1 MSEHPIFKSKVEHL
15 ESKTYTDSPIE
26 FTTSA
31 TLLKK
36 DLERIRSNADG
47 EVMTWGQMIDN
58 RAAVEEYLRSQI
70 NFNHKLMKKKD
81 NKDKN
86 GDEPVNFILSD
97 AKVHG
102 IQSPDPHGGLVMA
115 GTAAFPYI
123 EGMDYP
129 SHQHNG
135 KWRKVFDL
143 NRPRFLALGKPHS
156 FGAIPKPQH
165 SKDEHILFHIDS
177 QTMPQVMYPDGEIH
191 GASPFA
197 VTFKERDDGSLQVVP
212 RGPGMMHGHMINNE
226 SVYGCVTA
234 RPQVSTHLRPTAGD
248 GVVTEEH
255 VLIPPGIYQESWF
268 SRSPQY
274 HTDKGPM
281 VPLKEY
287 AEGTYDF
294 LDQLN
299 STRVTN
305 LDSSGIWWN
314 AQYLKDIPC
323 IKMFLT
329 FRIIPIVDYHKE
341 GAKTVPYQNLL
352 KHVKGVIE
360 EVD

>member
-1 MSEHPIFKSKVEHL
+1 MPEHPIFKSKIEHL

-36 DLERIRSNADG
+36 DLEGIRSNADG
-47 EVMTWGQMIDN
+47 KVMTWGEMIDN
-58 RAAVEEYLRSQI
+58 RAAVEDYIRANV
-70 NFNHKLMKKKD
+70 NFTHKLG
-81 NKDKN
+81 KDKE
-86 GDEPVNFILSD
+86 GDNAFNFILSD

-102 IQSPDPHGGLVMA
+102 IQSPDPNHGLLLA
-115 GTAAFPYI
+115 GTAAFPHI
-123 EGMDYP
+123 EGMNYP
-129 SHQHNG
+129 GHQHNG
-135 KWRKVFDL
+135 VWRKVFDL
-143 NRPRFLALGKPHS
+143 NRPRFLGLGQPHS
-156 FGAIPKPQH
+156 FGAIPKHHH
-165 SKDEHILFHIDS
+165 SNDEHILFHVDS
-177 QTMPQVMYPDGEIH
+177 QTMPRVMYPDGEIH

-197 VTFKERDDGSLQVVP
+197 VSFKERDDGSLQVVP
-212 RGPGMMHGHMINNE
+212 RGPGMMHGHMVNNG
-226 SVYGCVTA
+226 SVYGGLAV
-234 RPQVSTHLRPTAGD
+234 RPRVSTHLRPTAGD

-268 SRSPQY
+268 SKSPQY

-305 LDSSGIWWN
+305 FDSSGIWWN
-314 AQYLKDIPC
+314 AQYLKEIPC

-329 FRIIPIVDYHKE
+329 FRIVPIVDYHSE

-352 KHVKGVIE
+352 KHVKGELE